1 MRNQEAAAVVLLDDE
16 LEADV
21 PDEPD
26 EEELDDEPESEGLDD
41 EPLVLDEDEDDRLSV
56 R

>member
-16 LEADV
+16 LE
-21 PDEPD
+21 PDED
-26 EEELDDEPESEGLDD
+26 ELDDEPESEGLDEDD

>member
-21 PDEPD
+21 PDED
-26 EEELDDEPESEGLDD
+26 ELDDEPESEELDD